1 MCGGVMP
8 FANLYAVETH
18 KNILRD
24 PMIYERKLLK
34 TKEIYLVV
42 PAAVYFTLIL
52 QVSLM
57 YV

>member
-1 MCGGVMP
+1 MP